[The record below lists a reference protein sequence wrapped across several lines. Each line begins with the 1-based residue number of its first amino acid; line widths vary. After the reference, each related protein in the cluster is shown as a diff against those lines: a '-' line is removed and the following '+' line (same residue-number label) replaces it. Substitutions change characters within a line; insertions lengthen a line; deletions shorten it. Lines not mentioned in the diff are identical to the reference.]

1 MSDWVIAIPSFKRSI
16 QIKEKTL
23 NTLQSYHIP
32 LEQIYIF
39 VASDEEALD
48 YKRENPDYRI
58 VIGVLGLPQQ
68 RNFIMDYFEIGTQIV
83 SLDDDIEGIYQ
94 LISKKEQTRY
104 LKSRNKLKKCCF
116 FTDWLKVYLRKFVA
130 QLIDPSFFAQENK
143 KVMNSTKFEE
153 ENIYR
158 KKEQRLTERKCIH
171 L

>member
-1 MSDWVIAIPSFKRSI
+1 VVFKC
-16 QIKEKTL
+16 
-23 NTLQSYHIP
+23 
-32 LEQIYIF
+32 F
-39 VASDEEALD
+39 LD
-48 YKRENPDYRI
+48 SSP
-58 VIGVLGLPQQ
+58 
-68 RNFIMDYFEIGTQIV
+68 F
-83 SLDDDIEGIYQ
+83 
-94 LISKKEQTRY
+94 KKEQTRY
-104 LKSRNKLKKCCF
+104 IKSRNKLKKCCF